1 MNGNGA
7 QEQMNTLISLNELLQ
22 SASPVSTSAVGH
34 IYPQP
39 EKETAGSFL
48 EDVFRFATSLGVD
61 TGEFDWR
68 KLPLYFVG
76 AGLTVGSGGA
86 GGLKKKAFQK
96 AIPTA
101 SQRTKQA
108 KDALSWLGKWVEN
121 PKTRE
126 RMSKLV
132 KSYDRKRDWQDEL
145 LAPLGMGRTK
155 MERSAESTNNAYLY
169 SKGFPPTTR
178 ERAVEMTTSPKIT
191 GFKEMEEGVLGQYM
205 PGTDDIFLSDEWL
218 KLPGKYKYSQAP
230 VAATLPSTVVHE
242 GTHRLFYG
250 RLPMAIHDK
259 ILSSMDL
266 VESNATRNLFA
277 QLQLEGRSEMINYLK
292 DPDELYSTLMALR
305 KEIGVNPGEKISK
318 AAFHGRG
325 GIRHKL
331 ENTAG
336 RTRVSLYGTKKLL
349 RENLKDAEY
358 AWLSHFYKPETLRKL
373 LNTLPALTAIS
384 LVGEQNK

>member
-61 TGEFDWR
+61 TGEFEWG

-86 GGLKKKAFQK
+86 GGLKKKALQK

-126 RMSKLV
+126 RMSKLG
-132 KSYDRKRDWQDEL
+132 KSYDRKFLERYEL
-145 LAPLGMGRTK
+145 VTGEPPPRGLRQMLRRFQSPD
-155 MERSAESTNNAYLY
+155 
-169 SKGFPPTTR
+169 FHPTTR
-178 ERAVEMTTSPKIT
+178 ERAVEMTTNPKIA
-191 GFKEMEEGVLGQYM
+191 GFKEMEEGVLGQYIL
-205 PGTDDIFLSDEWL
+205 GTDDIHLSDEWL
-218 KLPGKYKYSQAP
+218 KFPGKFNYSPKAP
-230 VAATLPSTVVHE
+230 VVAALPSTAVHE

-250 RLPMAIHDK
+250 RLPMAIHNK

-266 VESNATRNLFA
+266 VNSNATRNLFA
-277 QLQLEGRSEMINYLK
+277 QLDPDIVDYLK
-292 DPDELYSTLMALR
+292 DPDELYSVLMALR

-331 ENTAG
+331 GNTAG
-336 RTRVSLYGTKKLL
+336 ALEYEGKIVGGFLL
-349 RENLKDAEY
+349 PAEY

>member
-61 TGEFDWR
+61 TGEFEWG

-126 RMSKLV
+126 RMSKLG
-132 KSYDRKRDWQDEL
+132 KSYDRKRDWQYEL
-145 LAPLGMGRTK
+145 VTGEPPPRGLRHMVASS
-155 MERSAESTNNAYLY
+155 RSP
-169 SKGFPPTTR
+169 GFHPTTR
-178 ERAVEMTTSPKIT
+178 ERAVEMTTNPKIT
-191 GFKEMEEGVLGQYM
+191 GFKEMEEGVLGHYI
-205 PGTDDIFLSDEWL
+205 PGTDDIHLSDEWL
-218 KLPGKYKYSQAP
+218 KLPGKYKYSQEP
-230 VAATLPSTVVHE
+230 VVAALPSTAVHE

-266 VESNATRNLFA
+266 VNSNATRNLFA
-277 QLQLEGRSEMINYLK
+277 QLDPDMVDYLK
-292 DPDELYSTLMALR
+292 DTDELYSVLMALR

-331 ENTAG
+331 KNTAG
-336 RTRVSLYGTKKLL
+336 VT
-349 RENLKDAEY
+349 EAEY
-358 AWLSHFYKPETLRKL
+358 AWLSHLYKPETLRKL

>member
-61 TGEFDWR
+61 TGEFEWG

-126 RMSKLV
+126 RMSKLG
-132 KSYDRKRDWQDEL
+132 KSYDRKRDWQYEL
-145 LAPLGMGRTK
+145 VTGEPPPRGLRQRRGRT
-155 MERSAESTNNAYLY
+155 LD
-169 SKGFPPTTR
+169 FHPTTR
-178 ERAVEMTTSPKIT
+178 ERAVEMTTNPKIT
-191 GFKEMEEGVLGQYM
+191 GFKEMEEGVLGHYI
-205 PGTDDIFLSDEWL
+205 PGTDDIHLSDEWL
-218 KLPGKYKYSQAP
+218 KLPGKYNYLPEAP
-230 VAATLPSTVVHE
+230 VVAALPSTAVHE

-250 RLPMAIHDK
+250 RLPMAIHNK

-266 VESNATRNLFA
+266 VNSNATRNLFA
-277 QLQLEGRSEMINYLK
+277 QLDPDMVDYLK
-292 DPDELYSTLMALR
+292 DTDELYSVLMALR

-331 ENTAG
+331 KNTAG
-336 RTRVSLYGTKKLL
+336 VT
-349 RENLKDAEY
+349 EAEY

>member
-61 TGEFDWR
+61 TGEFEWG

-145 LAPLGMGRTK
+145 LVPLGMGRTK

-169 SKGFPPTTR
+169 SRDFHPTTR
-178 ERAVEMTTSPKIT
+178 ERAVEMTTNPKIT

-205 PGTDDIFLSDEWL
+205 PGTDDIHLSDEWL
-218 KLPGKYKYSQAP
+218 KLPGKYKYSQTP
-230 VAATLPSTVVHE
+230 VVATLPSTVVHE

-266 VESNATRNLFA
+266 VNSNATRNLFA
-277 QLQLEGRSEMINYLK
+277 QLDPDMVDYLK
-292 DPDELYSTLMALR
+292 DTDELYSVLMALR

-336 RTRVSLYGTKKLL
+336 VT
-349 RENLKDAEY
+349 DAEY

>member
-61 TGEFDWR
+61 TGELDWR

-126 RMSKLV
+126 RMSKLG
-132 KSYDRKRDWQDEL
+132 KSYDRKRDWQYEL
-145 LAPLGMGRTK
+145 VTGEPPPRGLRHRTL
-155 MERSAESTNNAYLY
+155 MPR
-169 SKGFPPTTR
+169 FHPTTR
-178 ERAVEMTTSPKIT
+178 ERAVEMTTNPKIT